1 MVAIGVFAL
10 FVLSVIACGDAAATP
25 LRAVSFVPEVADHI
39 TKTIKY
45 CMVKHDNDPKI
56 IELVRQGSYGVDE
69 PFKKFIHCAYYKS
82 GYANEDGHVLVNKVI
97 KAFPKDANIEE
108 VTKKCSTIKGEDAED
123 TTYQFF
129 KCFELNA
136 PIRLALE

>member
-1 MVAIGVFAL
+1 MYFKILVLCGILAIKNG
-10 FVLSVIACGDAAATP
+10 ICDER
-25 LRAVSFVPEVADHI
+25 RAVSFVPEVADHI